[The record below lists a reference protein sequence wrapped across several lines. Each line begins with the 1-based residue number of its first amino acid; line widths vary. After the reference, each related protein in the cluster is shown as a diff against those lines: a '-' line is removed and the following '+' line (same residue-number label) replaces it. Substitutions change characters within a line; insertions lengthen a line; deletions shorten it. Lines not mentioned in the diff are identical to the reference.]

1 VGVVSCERRGG
12 GVGPSRD
19 ARLDPTGVAGSC
31 ASLAAVNG
39 AASVESMRARGE
51 VEAGAELADAEAS
64 DQVDHLGNET
74 WKANLAFSAASRDA
88 VEKALRVGKLLV
100 AARAELADDQWRAH
114 LLGANVTEEQAQL
127 LMQLTNLPG
136 RKVPATR
143 RKPLGSERYK
153 PLLQF
158 LVGLIAT
165 SVALVA
171 AAFSVMKDALQKD
184 AVAWKLSLLSFIGWM
199 AAQYSLQP
207 SSA

>member
-1 VGVVSCERRGG
+1 
-12 GVGPSRD
+12 
-19 ARLDPTGVAGSC
+19 
-31 ASLAAVNG
+31 
-39 AASVESMRARGE
+39 MRARGE

-136 RKVPATR
+136 RKVR
-143 RKPLGSERYK
+143 RLGE
-153 PLLQF
+153 
-158 LVGLIAT
+158 
-165 SVALVA
+165 
-171 AAFSVMKDALQKD
+171 
-184 AVAWKLSLLSFIGWM
+184 SLL
-199 AAQYSLQP
+199 ALNDTNPYC
-207 SSA
+207 SSWSA